1 MAFVQNRR
9 IVALKHAGQGVEL
22 THLIKRS
29 MVVIAVMLAVPAVV
43 WAQTA
48 EKTLSNGLKV
58 VVRKDDRAPVVVSQI
73 WYRVGSVDEVNGRTG
88 LSHLLEHMMFKGT
101 KTVPSGEFNRRIA
114 AAGGQNNAF
123 TSRDYTVYY
132 EQLAADKLPQTLHLE
147 ADRMANLNFS
157 DKDFKNE
164 LQVVKEERRW
174 RTDDQPVGILIENVS
189 ASAFMADPV
198 RNPVIGWMND
208 LDNMQPDDLRQ
219 WYRTWYAPNNA
230 TLVVV
235 GDVDPQTVFREAE
248 KQFGRIPAKV
258 IPKTRPQIEPKQL
271 GIRRIQIKAVS
282 ELPYLTMSW
291 KAPRLTKVDEREP
304 YAFSML
310 AAILDGQPASR
321 LPRLLEREQKIAT
334 RVSCL
339 YSAMGRGGALFS
351 VAAIPA
357 AGVSVEQLEKAFR
370 DELGRIARDGV
381 APIELER
388 VRHQVEASRIYAR
401 DSMSSQAM
409 QIGTL
414 ESLGYSWRD
423 EDKSN
428 AMFASVTPAE
438 VQAAARSLIDDNL
451 TISVL
456 VPQPPGKGE
465 QVKPIESIGGGD
477 VN

>member
-1 MAFVQNRR
+1 MAIVQNRW

-22 THLIKRS
+22 THLIKRG
-29 MVVIAVMLAVPAVV
+29 IAVMALMLAVPGLVS
-43 WAQTA
+43 AQTA

-58 VVRKDDRAPVVVSQI
+58 VVRKDARAPVVVSQL
-73 WYRVGSVDEVNGRTG
+73 WYRVGSMDETNGRTG

-101 KTVPSGEFNRRIA
+101 KSVPAGEFSRRIA

-132 EQLAADKLPQTLHLE
+132 EQMAADKLPLALQLE

-174 RTDDQPVGILIENVS
+174 RTDDQPTGVLVENVA
-189 ASAFMADPV
+189 ASAFVADPV

-235 GDVDPQTVFREAE
+235 GDVDPQAVFREAE

-258 IPKTRPQIEPKQL
+258 IPKTRPQIEPAQL
-271 GIRRIQIKAVS
+271 GIRRIQLKAVS

-291 KAPRLTKVDEREP
+291 KVPRLKKIDDREP

-351 VAAIPA
+351 VGAIPA

-370 DELGRIARDGV
+370 VELTRIARDGV

-388 VRHQVEASRIYAR
+388 VRQQVEASRVFGR

-409 QIGTL
+409 QIGAL

-423 EDKSN
+423 EEKSN
-428 AMFASVTPAE
+428 AMLASITPEE
-438 VQAAARSLIDDNL
+438 VQAAARSLINDNL
-451 TISVL
+451 TVAVL

-465 QVKPIESIGGGD
+465 KAKPVEQPGGSD